1 MRTIPTPQSC
11 KGILLL
17 TLCLAVVLFS
27 AGCIQD
33 QTIPVSEA
41 DKDRMNATFAAVYA
55 SVGHSLDAIG
65 ADVAGTAE
73 DQSGRLSA
81 DPFLKLSVKELYQ
94 KYPWTEWAV
103 RYDWNGTVLA
113 GYPAYGNDTPYLRNA
128 AITKSAFSDAGY
140 LMSAPKINEKGKDL
154 LSLSAPVYTPDGA
167 YDGYVSLELDP
178 WMYLQQVMRETEY
191 PAYQIWLIDTAGVVY
206 VSPDAVA
213 TGENILTS
221 SIYGKTKG
229 AEIVREIAEVPQG
242 MAAGDGYDPAYTRLT
257 SKLYR
262 WDSLTTGGTE
272 VCVILSV
279 PVGTGTPVFPAKS
292 NDILSMRQITTDIVM
307 YEAANGQT
315 KTLEMLNNPNGRF
328 ALDDG
333 AAFAYDTN
341 GTLLADATRGSLITE
356 NFLNYRDGYGVETI
370 KMLIKRS
377 NQGGRYVPY
386 FHPVPGEHGESTA
399 LLCLAYVQ
407 PINETWFV
415 GAIQPF
421 SSVHVPYTIPKRD
434 EALKNVQL
442 AFSYLDEFGKDAAL
456 AAFMDPKGPFL
467 QQGIRIYA
475 IARDGMILADGKR
488 PYNVGKNGFF
498 FTDRYGGSM
507 SRFAV
512 MIGTTDNS
520 GYMLSL
526 HNADNGG
533 IRVVL
538 QYSRRAEGGDWMIG
552 TTVELGTVATAA

>member
-1 MRTIPTPQSC
+1 M
-11 KGILLL
+11 
-17 TLCLAVVLFS
+17 
-27 AGCIQD
+27 
-33 QTIPVSEA
+33 E
-41 DKDRMNATFAAVYA
+41 
-55 SVGHSLDAIG
+55 
-65 ADVAGTAE
+65 
-73 DQSGRLSA
+73 
-81 DPFLKLSVKELYQ
+81 ELYQ

-103 RYDWNGTVLA
+103 RYDRNGTVIA

-128 AITKSAFSDAGY
+128 AITKAAFSDAGY
-140 LMSAPKINEKGKDL
+140 LMSAPKTNEKGKNL
-154 LSLSAPVYTPDGA
+154 LSLSAPVYTTNGE
-167 YDGYVSLELDP
+167 YDGYVSLELDS
-178 WMYLQQVMRETEY
+178 WMYLQQVMRETGY
-191 PAYQIWLIDTAGVVY
+191 PAYQIWLIDTAGRVY
-206 VSPDAVA
+206 VSPDGVA
-213 TGENILTS
+213 TGDDILTS

-242 MAAGDGYDPAYTRLT
+242 MAVGDGYDPAYTCLT
-257 SKLYR
+257 SKLYC
-262 WDSLTTGGTE
+262 WDRLTTGGAE

-279 PVGTGTPVFPAKS
+279 PVGTRPQVFPAKN
-292 NDILSMRQITTDIVM
+292 NDILSMQQITTDIVM
-307 YEAANGQT
+307 YARENGQT
-315 KTLEMLNNPNGRF
+315 KTLEMLNNPHGRF
-328 ALDDG
+328 ALKDG
-333 AAFAYDTN
+333 AAFAYDMN
-341 GTLLADATRGSLITE
+341 GTLLADVTRGSLITE

-377 NQGGRYVPY
+377 SQGGGYVPY

-421 SSVHVPYTIPKRD
+421 SSVQVPYTISKRD

-456 AAFMDPKGPFL
+456 AAFMDPNGPFL
-467 QQGIRIYA
+467 QQNIRIYA
-475 IARDGMILADGKR
+475 IAWDGTILADGKR

-498 FTDRYGGSM
+498 FTDRYGGSI
-507 SRFAV
+507 SRLAV

-538 QYSRRAEGGDWMIG
+538 QYIQLADGGDWIIG
-552 TTVELGTVATAA
+552 TTVELGTVAAAA

>member
-1 MRTIPTPQSC
+1 
-11 KGILLL
+11 
-17 TLCLAVVLFS
+17 
-27 AGCIQD
+27 
-33 QTIPVSEA
+33 
-41 DKDRMNATFAAVYA
+41 
-55 SVGHSLDAIG
+55 
-65 ADVAGTAE
+65 
-73 DQSGRLSA
+73 
-81 DPFLKLSVKELYQ
+81 
-94 KYPWTEWAV
+94 
-103 RYDWNGTVLA
+103 
-113 GYPAYGNDTPYLRNA
+113 
-128 AITKSAFSDAGY
+128 
-140 LMSAPKINEKGKDL
+140 MSAPKINEKGKDL

-206 VSPDAVA
+206 VSPDAIA

-315 KTLEMLNNPNGRF
+315 KTLEMLNNLNGRL

-370 KMLIKRS
+370 KMLIKR
-377 NQGGRYVPY
+377 Q
-386 FHPVPGEHGESTA
+386 
-399 LLCLAYVQ
+399 
-407 PINETWFV
+407 
-415 GAIQPF
+415 
-421 SSVHVPYTIPKRD
+421 
-434 EALKNVQL
+434 
-442 AFSYLDEFGKDAAL
+442 
-456 AAFMDPKGPFL
+456 
-467 QQGIRIYA
+467 
-475 IARDGMILADGKR
+475 
-488 PYNVGKNGFF
+488 
-498 FTDRYGGSM
+498 
-507 SRFAV
+507 
-512 MIGTTDNS
+512 
-520 GYMLSL
+520 
-526 HNADNGG
+526 
-533 IRVVL
+533 
-538 QYSRRAEGGDWMIG
+538 
-552 TTVELGTVATAA
+552 